1 MILNM
6 TKGESQTATLNKM
19 KKEIIYTKNAPEP
32 IGPYNQAVK
41 IGKILY
47 VSGQIPLIPGKME
60 LVNNDLEKETIQV
73 MNNIEA
79 ILLKANMTFSNV
91 AKTTIFLSD
100 MKNFEIVNKIYGRY
114 FNPKNA
120 PARETVEVS
129 NLPKYVRLEI
139 SVIASE
145 ID

>member
-1 MILNM
+1 MIKEENQTEILNR
-6 TKGESQTATLNKM
+6 M
-19 KKEIIYTKNAPEP
+19 KKEIIYTKDAPEP
-32 IGPYNQAVK
+32 IGPYNQAIK
-41 IGKILY
+41 IERTLY
-47 VSGQIPLIPGKME
+47 ISGQIPLIPGKME

-73 MNNIEA
+73 MKNIEA
-79 ILLKANMTFSNV
+79 ILLKANMTFGNV
-91 AKTTIFLSD
+91 VKTTIFLSD
-100 MKNFEIVNKIYGRY
+100 MRNFEIVNKIYGRY
-114 FNPKNA
+114 FNPEKA

>member
-1 MILNM
+1 MIKEENQTEILNR
-6 TKGESQTATLNKM
+6 M
-19 KKEIIYTKNAPEP
+19 KKEIIYTKDAPEP
-32 IGPYNQAVK
+32 IGPYNQGVK
-41 IGKILY
+41 IGRTLY

-60 LVNNDLEKETIQV
+60 LVKNDIEKETIQV
-73 MNNIEA
+73 MKNIEA
-79 ILLKANMTFSNV
+79 ILLKANMTFVNV
-91 AKTTIFLSD
+91 VKTTIFLSD
-100 MKNFEIVNKIYGRY
+100 MRNFEIVNKIYGRY
-114 FNPKNA
+114 FNPEKA

>member
-1 MILNM
+1 M
-6 TKGESQTATLNKM
+6 TKEENPTEIFTNM
-19 KKEIIYTKNAPEP
+19 KKEIIYTTNAPEP

-41 IGKILY
+41 IGKTLY
-47 VSGQIPLIPGKME
+47 ISGQIPLIPRRME
-60 LVNNDLEKETIQV
+60 LVNGDLEKETIQV
-73 MNNIEA
+73 MKNLEA
-79 ILLKANMTFSNV
+79 ILLEANMAFDNV
-91 AKTTIFLSD
+91 VKTTIFLSD
-100 MKNFEIVNKIYGRY
+100 MGNFEIINNIYGKY
-114 FNPKNA
+114 FNPESA

>member
-1 MILNM
+1 MIKEENPTEILNR
-6 TKGESQTATLNKM
+6 M
-19 KKEIIYTKNAPEP
+19 KKEIIYTKDAPEP
-32 IGPYNQAVK
+32 IGPYNQAIK
-41 IGKILY
+41 IERTLY

-73 MNNIEA
+73 MKNIEA

-91 AKTTIFLSD
+91 VKTTIFLSD
-100 MKNFEIVNKIYGRY
+100 MRNFEIVNKIYGRY
-114 FNPKNA
+114 FNPENA

>member
-1 MILNM
+1 MIKEENQTEILNR
-6 TKGESQTATLNKM
+6 M
-19 KKEIIYTKNAPEP
+19 KKEIIYTNDAPEP
-32 IGPYNQAVK
+32 IGPYNQGVK
-41 IGKILY
+41 IGKTLY

-73 MNNIEA
+73 MKNIEA
-79 ILLKANMTFSNV
+79 ILLKANMTFGNV
-91 AKTTIFLSD
+91 VKTTIFLSD
-100 MKNFEIVNKIYGRY
+100 MRNFEIVNKIYGRY
-114 FNPKNA
+114 FNPEKA

>member
-1 MILNM
+1 
-6 TKGESQTATLNKM
+6 M

-41 IGKILY
+41 IGKTLY

-60 LVNNDLEKETIQV
+60 LVDGNLEKETIQV
-73 MNNIEA
+73 MKNLEA
-79 ILLKANMTFSNV
+79 VLLKANMTFDNV
-91 AKTTIFLSD
+91 VKTTIFLSD
-100 MKNFEIVNKIYGRY
+100 MDNFEIINKIYGKY
-114 FNPKNA
+114 FDPENA

>member
-1 MILNM
+1 MIKEENPTEILNR
-6 TKGESQTATLNKM
+6 M
-19 KKEIIYTKNAPEP
+19 KKEIIYTKDAPEP
-32 IGPYNQAVK
+32 IGPYNQAIK
-41 IGKILY
+41 IERTLY

-60 LVNNDLEKETIQV
+60 LVNNDLEKETTQV
-73 MNNIEA
+73 MKNIEA
-79 ILLKANMTFSNV
+79 ILLKANMTFGNV
-91 AKTTIFLSD
+91 VKTTIFLSD
-100 MKNFEIVNKIYGRY
+100 MRNFEIVNKIYGRY
-114 FNPKNA
+114 FNPEKA

>member
-1 MILNM
+1 MTKEGNLTEILNR
-6 TKGESQTATLNKM
+6 M
-19 KKEIIYTKNAPEP
+19 KKEIIYTKDAPEP
-32 IGPYNQAVK
+32 IGPYNQAIK
-41 IGKILY
+41 IERTLY

-60 LVNNDLEKETIQV
+60 LVNNDLEKETTQV
-73 MNNIEA
+73 MKNIEA
-79 ILLKANMTFSNV
+79 ILLKANMTFGNV
-91 AKTTIFLSD
+91 VKTTIFLSD
-100 MKNFEIVNKIYGRY
+100 MRNFEIVNKIYGRY
-114 FNPKNA
+114 FNPENA

>member
-1 MILNM
+1 MIKEENPIE
-6 TKGESQTATLNKM
+6 TFTKM

-41 IGKILY
+41 IGKTLY

-60 LVNNDLEKETIQV
+60 LVNGDLEKETIQV
-73 MNNIEA
+73 IKNLEA
-79 ILLKANMTFSNV
+79 IILEANMTFDNIV
-91 AKTTIFLSD
+91 KTTIFLSD
-100 MKNFEIVNKIYGRY
+100 MGNFETINKIYGKY
-114 FNPKNA
+114 FDPENA

-139 SVIASE
+139 SVIAVE
-145 ID
+145 TD

>member
-1 MILNM
+1 
-6 TKGESQTATLNKM
+6 M
-19 KKEIIYTKNAPEP
+19 KKEIIYTNDAPEP
-32 IGPYNQAVK
+32 IGPYNQGVK
-41 IGKILY
+41 IGRTLY

-73 MNNIEA
+73 MKNIEA
-79 ILLKANMTFSNV
+79 ILLKANMTFGNV
-91 AKTTIFLSD
+91 VKTTIFLSD
-100 MKNFEIVNKIYGRY
+100 MRNFEIVNKIYGRY
-114 FNPKNA
+114 FNPEKA

>member
-1 MILNM
+1 
-6 TKGESQTATLNKM
+6 M

-41 IGKILY
+41 IGKTLY

-60 LVNNDLEKETIQV
+60 LVNGDLEKETIQV
-73 MNNIEA
+73 MKNLEA
-79 ILLKANMTFSNV
+79 IILEANMTFDNII
-91 AKTTIFLSD
+91 KTTIFLSD
-100 MKNFEIVNKIYGRY
+100 MGNFEIINNIYGKY
-114 FNPKNA
+114 FDPENA

-139 SVIASE
+139 SAIASE

>member
-1 MILNM
+1 
-6 TKGESQTATLNKM
+6 M

-41 IGKILY
+41 IGKTLY

-60 LVNNDLEKETIQV
+60 LINGDLEKETIQV
-73 MNNIEA
+73 MKNLEA
-79 ILLKANMTFSNV
+79 IILEANMTFDNIV
-91 AKTTIFLSD
+91 KTTIFLSD
-100 MKNFEIVNKIYGRY
+100 MRNFEIINKIYGKY
-114 FNPKNA
+114 FDPENA

-139 SVIASE
+139 SVIACE
-145 ID
+145 TD

>member
-1 MILNM
+1 
-6 TKGESQTATLNKM
+6 M

-41 IGKILY
+41 IGKTLY

-60 LVNNDLEKETIQV
+60 LVNGDLEKETIQV
-73 MNNIEA
+73 MKNLEA
-79 ILLKANMTFSNV
+79 IILKANMTFDNIV
-91 AKTTIFLSD
+91 KTTIFLSD
-100 MKNFEIVNKIYGRY
+100 MGNFEIINKIYGKY
-114 FNPKNA
+114 FDPENA

-145 ID
+145 VD

>member
-1 MILNM
+1 MIKEENPIE
-6 TKGESQTATLNKM
+6 TFTKM

-41 IGKILY
+41 IGKTLY

-60 LVNNDLEKETIQV
+60 LVNGDLEKETIQV
-73 MNNIEA
+73 MKNLEA
-79 ILLKANMTFSNV
+79 IILKANMTFDNIV
-91 AKTTIFLSD
+91 KTTIFLSD
-100 MKNFEIVNKIYGRY
+100 MGNFEIINKIYGKY
-114 FNPKNA
+114 FDPENA

>member
-1 MILNM
+1 MIKEENPTEILNR
-6 TKGESQTATLNKM
+6 M
-19 KKEIIYTKNAPEP
+19 KKEIIYTKDAPEP
-32 IGPYNQAVK
+32 IGPYNQAIK
-41 IGKILY
+41 IERTLY

-60 LVNNDLEKETIQV
+60 LVNNDLEKETTQV
-73 MNNIEA
+73 MKNIEA
-79 ILLKANMTFSNV
+79 ILLKANMTFDNV
-91 AKTTIFLSD
+91 VKTTIFLSD
-100 MKNFEIVNKIYGRY
+100 MRNFEIVNKIYGRY
-114 FNPKNA
+114 FNPENA

>member
-1 MILNM
+1 MIKEENP
-6 TKGESQTATLNKM
+6 TEIFTNM
-19 KKEIIYTKNAPEP
+19 KKEIIYTKDAPEP

-41 IGKILY
+41 IGKTLY

-73 MNNIEA
+73 MKNIEA
-79 ILLKANMTFSNV
+79 ILVKANMIFDNV
-91 AKTTIFLSD
+91 VKTTIFLSD

-114 FNPKNA
+114 FEPEKA

>member
-1 MILNM
+1 MIKEENPTEILNR
-6 TKGESQTATLNKM
+6 M
-19 KKEIIYTKNAPEP
+19 KKEIIYTKDAPEP
-32 IGPYNQAVK
+32 IGPYNQAIK
-41 IGKILY
+41 IERTLY

-73 MNNIEA
+73 MKNIEA
-79 ILLKANMTFSNV
+79 ILFKANMTFGNV
-91 AKTTIFLSD
+91 VKTTIFLSD
-100 MKNFEIVNKIYGRY
+100 MRNFEIVNKIYGKY
-114 FNPKNA
+114 FNPENA
-120 PARETVEVS
+120 PARETVEVN

>member
-1 MILNM
+1 
-6 TKGESQTATLNKM
+6 M

-41 IGKILY
+41 IDKTLY

-60 LVNNDLEKETIQV
+60 LVNGDLEKETIQV
-73 MNNIEA
+73 MKNLEA
-79 ILLKANMTFSNV
+79 IILEANMTFDNII
-91 AKTTIFLSD
+91 KTTIFLSD
-100 MKNFEIVNKIYGRY
+100 MRNFEIINKIYGKY
-114 FNPKNA
+114 FDPENA

-139 SVIASE
+139 SVIACE
-145 ID
+145 TD

>member
-1 MILNM
+1 MIKEENPTEILNR
-6 TKGESQTATLNKM
+6 M
-19 KKEIIYTKNAPEP
+19 KKEIIYTKDAPEP
-32 IGPYNQAVK
+32 IGPYNQAIK
-41 IGKILY
+41 IERTLY

-73 MNNIEA
+73 MKNIEA
-79 ILLKANMTFSNV
+79 ILLKANMTFGNV
-91 AKTTIFLSD
+91 VKTTIFLSD
-100 MKNFEIVNKIYGRY
+100 MRNFEIVNKIYGRY
-114 FNPKNA
+114 FNPENA

>member
-1 MILNM
+1 MIKEENPTEILNR
-6 TKGESQTATLNKM
+6 M
-19 KKEIIYTKNAPEP
+19 KKEIIYTKDAPEP
-32 IGPYNQAVK
+32 IGPYNQAIK
-41 IGKILY
+41 IERTLY
-47 VSGQIPLIPGKME
+47 ISGQIPLIPGKME

-73 MNNIEA
+73 MKNIEA
-79 ILLKANMTFSNV
+79 ILLKANMTFGNV
-91 AKTTIFLSD
+91 VKTTIFLSD
-100 MKNFEIVNKIYGRY
+100 MRNFEIVNKIYGRY
-114 FNPKNA
+114 FNPEEA

>member
-1 MILNM
+1 MIREENPTEILNR
-6 TKGESQTATLNKM
+6 M
-19 KKEIIYTKNAPEP
+19 KKEIIYTKDAPEP
-32 IGPYNQAVK
+32 IGPYNQAIK
-41 IGKILY
+41 IERTLY

-73 MNNIEA
+73 MKNIEA
-79 ILLKANMTFSNV
+79 ILLKANMTFGNV
-91 AKTTIFLSD
+91 VKTTIFLSD
-100 MKNFEIVNKIYGRY
+100 MRNFEIVNKIYGRY
-114 FNPKNA
+114 FNPENA

>member
-1 MILNM
+1 
-6 TKGESQTATLNKM
+6 M
-19 KKEIIYTKNAPEP
+19 KKIINTDKSPAP
-32 IGPYNQAVK
+32 IGPYNQAIK
-41 IGKILY
+41 IDRTLY
-47 VSGQIPLIPGKME
+47 VSGQIPLLPGKME

-73 MNNIEA
+73 MKNIEA
-79 ILLKANMTFSNV
+79 ILIKANMTFDNV
-91 AKTTIFLSD
+91 IKTTIFLSD
-100 MKNFEIVNKIYGRY
+100 MSNFEKINKVYSRY
-114 FNPKNA
+114 FNPKEA

>member
-1 MILNM
+1 MIKEENPTEILNR
-6 TKGESQTATLNKM
+6 M
-19 KKEIIYTKNAPEP
+19 KKEIIYTKDAPEP
-32 IGPYNQAVK
+32 IGPYNQAIK
-41 IGKILY
+41 IERTLY

-73 MNNIEA
+73 MKNIEA
-79 ILLKANMTFSNV
+79 ILLKANMTFGNV
-91 AKTTIFLSD
+91 VKTTIFLSD
-100 MKNFEIVNKIYGRY
+100 MRNFEIVNKIYGRY
-114 FNPKNA
+114 FNPEKA